1 MKLRPSHVDVLI
13 VILIG
18 RGALLALGALLI
30 PIPIFRLVS
39 FLIFGWAAS
48 LYWPSLTWNTQY
60 VEIRNLR
67 THRIPVQDFVRIQVR
82 HRTHRGVSFDAHTT
96 SGKRIDVRAMFI
108 PRWITW
114 NEPQEDTENRLGV
127 INSAIKAGEQLD

>member
-18 RGALLALGALLI
+18 LSVLFATVGLFLPG
-30 PIPIFRLVS
+30 PIFLYAS
-39 FLIFGWAAS
+39 FLILIWAAT

-114 NEPQEDTENRLGV
+114 NEPQDDTENRLGV